1 MLIANH
7 LGALGRRR
15 FSIRDVFG
23 LLTAVGLALLT
34 AGCGL
39 DKGFEDLGDQLIT
52 PDIGYIDTPG
62 RKLADGNYRRFSI
75 RAPTLEDR
83 FVVALEGAN
92 LVLIRFEE
100 NGDKCEV
107 GPARAY
113 GLSITGEAA
122 DLDTNPP
129 VMPYLVTRDSEGR
142 GELRFTDFA
151 CNTRTLSVA
160 DVPLPEDSLIS
171 QGHYYLIVRDGSNQL
186 LAIDPWA
193 DEPIV
198 LGSEVSFFR
207 VSDQRLWSV
216 EAGELVLRDAALNEL
231 GRAGSAL
238 SEVRVSRS
246 PLEHWAAYVEDN
258 SIYIVEENATRD
270 GLDDPRLVATDACHL
285 AQVSSSRD
293 RVLSYFSPCAA
304 RHLVIDDLVN
314 EQRFDY
320 DVDDV
325 IGTGVVV
332 RSGPAFDFN
341 YWTGPQGNSGTL
353 WLVRAGMDPVRTL
366 DDALVQTDVLFRDW
380 VLTLTDWDGETGDY
394 KSWRPDGTGG
404 GETKTVAKGVAEIN
418 SLGVIANYQDG
429 VGNLLMVTGND
440 TTFELGTGVPLDST
454 RGRAFVGNA
463 ASGRGELFV
472 LDSSGTA
479 PRSVAQGVAR
489 GAFLFSVQIETL
501 LIMLSDY
508 ESSSNTATL
517 QVRLLDT
524 GDQFAVSDGVSELI
538 EVGFP
543 RPGVVYGVPKGARAG
558 LWFAGVR

>member
-1 MLIANH
+1 
-7 LGALGRRR
+7 
-15 FSIRDVFG
+15 
-23 LLTAVGLALLT
+23 
-34 AGCGL
+34 
-39 DKGFEDLGDQLIT
+39 
-52 PDIGYIDTPG
+52 
-62 RKLADGNYRRFSI
+62 
-75 RAPTLEDR
+75 LEDR

-92 LVLIRFEE
+92 LVLIRFDE

-122 DLDTNPP
+122 DLDSNEP
-129 VMPYLVTRDSEGR
+129 VMPYLVTRDSDGR
-142 GELRFTDFA
+142 GELRFTNFA
-151 CNTRTLSVA
+151 CNTRTLSVD

-171 QGHYYLIVRDGSNQL
+171 QGHYYLIVRNGSNQL

-198 LGSEVSFFR
+198 LASEVSFFR

-216 EAGELVLRDAALNEL
+216 EAGQLVLRDATLSEL
-231 GRAGSAL
+231 GRVGTAL

-246 PLEHWAAYVEDN
+246 PLEPWAAYVEDN
-258 SIYIVEENATRD
+258 TIYFVEENAAGD
-270 GLDDPRLVATDACHL
+270 GLEEPELITTDACNL
-285 AQVSSSRD
+285 AQVASSRE
-293 RVLSYFSPCAA
+293 RVLSYFSPCDT
-304 RHLVIDDLVN
+304 RHLVIEDLISGD
-314 EQRFDY
+314 RFDY
-320 DVDDV
+320 VDDV

-332 RSGPAFDFN
+332 RSGTAFDLN
-341 YWTGPQGNSGTL
+341 YWTGPESQSGTL
-353 WLVRAGMDPVRTL
+353 WIVRAGMPPVRTL
-366 DDALVQTDVLFRDW
+366 DNALVQPDILFRDW
-380 VLTLTDWDGETGDY
+380 VLTLTDWNGETGNY
-394 KSWRPDGTGG
+394 VSWREGV
-404 GETKTVAKGVAEIN
+404 TKTVAEGVAEVN

-429 VGNLLMVTGND
+429 VGDLLVVTGDD
-440 TTFELGTGVPLDST
+440 TTFELGTGVLLDST

-463 ASGRGELFV
+463 AGARGELFV
-472 LDSSGTA
+472 LDPSGAA

-508 ESSSNTATL
+508 DSASNTATL

-524 GDQFAVSDGVSELI
+524 GDQFAVSNGVSELI